1 MGDDGDDSWT
11 LGGIRKPGGGG
22 GTEEPED
29 SSGVHSLPLT
39 RAHCKLLAQDKLL
52 SLVADKKNVI

>member
-1 MGDDGDDSWT
+1 MTAGLWVV
-11 LGGIRKPGGGG
+11 LGSLGEVEAQS
-22 GTEEPED
+22 EEPED
-29 SSGVHSLPLT
+29 SSGVHSMPLT